1 MKVLIVLSAETE
13 SLFET
18 KNTCCNNPKKS
29 SATKFNKPTASG
41 ISLFTNYSFDETK
54 VNLII
59 IEAEVV

>member
-18 KNTCCNNPKKS
+18 KNTCNNPKKS

-41 ISLFTNYSFDETK
+41 ISLFTIYSFDETK